1 MIDRGMR
8 ITIKIAIVIPTRN
21 RPKHLI
27 RLLDSIIKGSMLP
40 EQIIV
45 VSSGDDVAS
54 LLGQYKNMLNITHL
68 HIKKRGQIRQ
78 KMAGVGL
85 LENDIDWVFFSD
97 DDLLFQ
103 SSTLSNM
110 KSSIQYTEKDSPVGI
125 GVHITHEYMD
135 NGVKVQRYIS
145 RFFNL
150 TSKGFGR
157 VDKSGLNSSYLDS
170 SELCRTEW
178 LNGASLWQTSFAKNY
193 KFEFLDARYS
203 IYEDLI
209 FSYPIGKSHCLLFDP
224 SITLRFQHE
233 ITADVSSRMVFA
245 SKCYW
250 RLYFVKTNPE
260 MSLLRFFW
268 TQIGITLQHLEISYK
283 KKTNFF
289 SESFFVLKL
298 LADIVILSLSRA
310 NPLEIL
316 EKRLKDKTF

>member
-1 MIDRGMR
+1 MINRGMSM
-8 ITIKIAIVIPTRN
+8 TIKLAVVIPTRN

-27 RLLDSIIKGSMLP
+27 RLLDSIIKGTMLP
-40 EQIIV
+40 EQVVV

-54 LLGQYKNMLNITHL
+54 LLEQYKDLLKITHL
-68 HIKKRGQIRQ
+68 HIKDKGQIRQ

-85 LENDIDWVFFSD
+85 LKNDIDWVFFSD

-103 SSTLSNM
+103 SSTLSDM
-110 KSSIQYTEKDSPVGI
+110 IFSIQYTEKHLPVGI
-125 GVHITHEYMD
+125 GVHVTHEYSD
-135 NGVKVQRYIS
+135 SNKKSQRYIS
-145 RFFNL
+145 RYFNL

-157 VDKSGLNSSYLDS
+157 VDTSGLNSSYLDS
-170 SELCRTEW
+170 KELCRTEW
-178 LNGASLWQTSFAKNY
+178 LNGASLWQASFAKSY

-209 FSYPIGKSHCLLFDP
+209 FSYPIGKLHCLLFDP
-224 SITLRFQHE
+224 SIKLLFQHE

-260 MSLLRFFW
+260 MSLLQFFW

-283 KKTNFF
+283 MKSDFF
-289 SESFFVLKL
+289 SEAFFVLKL
-298 LADIVILSLSRA
+298 FADTVMLSLSRA
-310 NPLEIL
+310 DPLKIL
-316 EKRLKDKTF
+316 EKRLKGKTF